1 MTKTDK
7 MIHPRDYSEIQLYPT
22 SHPYSLE
29 KVPVHVGSRY
39 QSEKLKIIQPRI
51 FLSKWLDKSITTIS
65 RLVWTSEGPILLRSI
80 QNPVKHLRLT
90 ISF

>member
-1 MTKTDK
+1 MTKADK

-39 QSEKLKIIQPRI
+39 LSEKLKIIQPRI
-51 FLSKWLDKSITTIS
+51 FLSK
-65 RLVWTSEGPILLRSI
+65 
-80 QNPVKHLRLT
+80 
-90 ISF
+90 